1 MNISFSISISS
12 HHREQLQLHQSYMS
26 LKHFDFCR
34 YVSDYT
40 LLYSIGQT
48 KQESIPML
56 LQKKVAD
63 LKSHQDK
70 FAVQT

>member
-1 MNISFSISISS
+1 
-12 HHREQLQLHQSYMS
+12 MS
-26 LKHFDFCR
+26 LKHFDFRR

-48 KQESIPML
+48 KEESIPML

-63 LKSHQDK
+63 LKSHRDK

>member
-1 MNISFSISISS
+1 
-12 HHREQLQLHQSYMS
+12 MS
-26 LKHFDFCR
+26 LKHFDFRR

-40 LLYSIGQT
+40 LLYST
-48 KQESIPML
+48 KEESIPML